1 MLLPA
6 SQGPGVGDRRCFC
19 ITNRDQVSL
28 LAAGVLLCCEL
39 LRPAAA
45 TADLSGAERI
55 DCKLG

>member
-6 SQGPGVGDRRCFC
+6 AQGPGVGERRCFC
-19 ITNRDQVSL
+19 IADRDQVSSV
-28 LAAGVLLCCEL
+28 AAGVLLCCEL

-45 TADLSGAERI
+45 TADLCGTERI